1 MNQPIHNAY
10 WLSRF
15 DSLLDSA
22 LSQHRAVSLIRVD
35 LRFPEYMPVTIM
47 DLDPDSA
54 VISRFFAS
62 LKAKIQAY
70 QRKKRR
76 ANKRVRATTLHYFWC
91 REFGEEKGRKHYHV
105 ILLLNK
111 DTWCSPGNF
120 TVPSSLATMIQLAWY
135 SALHL
140 EPWQGD
146 GLVHF
151 SRRTPSRPVKLT
163 SPDAPPSSDDTPLP
177 GGGSDTRKASDK
189 KPGGSAVLWVKR
201 GDVEAMQKALKR
213 ASYLVKYETKQHDGF
228 GQRNYGC
235 SRGPGRLLDGR

>member
-15 DSLLDSA
+15 GSLLDSA
-22 LSQHRAVSLIRVD
+22 LAQHRAVSFIRVD
-35 LRFPEYMPVTIM
+35 LRFPEYMPATIM
-47 DLDPDSA
+47 DSGPDSA

-70 QRKKRR
+70 QQHKRR
-76 ANKRVRATTLHYFWC
+76 ASQRVHATSLRYFWC
-91 REFGEEKGRKHYHV
+91 REFGEEENRKHYHV

-111 DTWCSPGNF
+111 DTWCSLGDF
-120 TVPSSLATMIQLAWY
+120 SEPSSLAAMIQEAWC

-151 SRRTPSRPVKLT
+151 SRWKPFRKPAS
-163 SPDAPPSSDDTPLP
+163 SDAPLLPLTPLCLV
-177 GGGSDTRKASDK
+177 D
-189 KPGGSAVLWVKR
+189 
-201 GDVEAMQKALKR
+201 ALI
-213 ASYLVKYETKQHDGF
+213 
-228 GQRNYGC
+228 
-235 SRGPGRLLDGR
+235 PGRLRTKSRVKPLFSGSSVVMWQRCRKPGTEPVIS

>member
-1 MNQPIHNAY
+1 MNQSIHNAY

-15 DSLLDSA
+15 DSLLGSA
-22 LSQHRAVSLIRVD
+22 PAQHRAVSLIRVD

-47 DLDPDSA
+47 DPDPDSA

-70 QRKKRR
+70 QRKKRC
-76 ANKRVRATTLHYFWC
+76 ANQRVHATTLRYFWC
-91 REFGEEKGRKHYHV
+91 REFGKEKGRKHYHV

-111 DTWCSPGNF
+111 DIWCSLGDF
-120 TVPSSLATMIQLAWY
+120 SEPSSLATMIQQAWC
-135 SALHL
+135 SALHP

-151 SRRTPSRPVKLT
+151 SRWTPSRKPAAA
-163 SPDAPPSSDDTPLP
+163 DASPSSDDTPLHS
-177 GGGSDTRKASDK
+177 GCSDTRTDSDK
-189 KPGGSAVLWVKR
+189 RPGGSAVLWAKR
-201 GDVEAMQKALKR
+201 GDVEAMQKALER
-213 ASYLVKYETKQHDGF
+213 ARYLVKNETKLHDGS

-235 SRGPGRLLDGR
+235 SRGVRCLLDGR

>member
-22 LSQHRAVSLIRVD
+22 LAQHRAVSFIRVD
-35 LRFPEYMPVTIM
+35 LRFPEYMPATIM
-47 DLDPDSA
+47 DPDPDSA

-70 QRKKRR
+70 QQHKRR
-76 ANKRVRATTLHYFWC
+76 ASQRVHATSLRYFWC
-91 REFGEEKGRKHYHV
+91 REFGEEENRKHYHV

-111 DTWCSPGNF
+111 DTWCSLEDF
-120 TVPSSLATMIQLAWY
+120 SEPSSLAAMIQEAWC

-151 SRRTPSRPVKLT
+151 SRWKPFRKPAS
-163 SPDAPPSSDDTPLP
+163 SDAPPSSADTPLP
-177 GGGSDTRKASDK
+177 GGCTDTRKAADK
-189 KPGGSAVLWVKR
+189 KPGEAAVLWIKR
-201 GDVEAMQKALKR
+201 GDVAAMQKARNR
-213 ASYLVKYETKQHDGF
+213 ALYLVKYETKQHDGS

-235 SRGPGRLLDGR
+235 SRGLGRLLDGR

>member
-22 LSQHRAVSLIRVD
+22 LAQHRAVSLIRVD

-47 DLDPDSA
+47 DPDPDSA

-70 QRKKRR
+70 QRKKRC
-76 ANKRVRATTLHYFWC
+76 ANQRVHATSLRYFWC
-91 REFGEEKGRKHYHV
+91 REFGKEKGRKHYHV

-111 DTWCSPGNF
+111 DTWCSLGDF
-120 TVPSSLATMIQLAWY
+120 SEPSSLATMIQEAWC

-151 SRRTPSRPVKLT
+151 SRRTPFRKPT
-163 SPDAPPSSDDTPLP
+163 SSDARPSSDDTPLS
-177 GGGSDTRKASDK
+177 G
-189 KPGGSAVLWVKR
+189 
-201 GDVEAMQKALKR
+201 
-213 ASYLVKYETKQHDGF
+213 
-228 GQRNYGC
+228 GC
-235 SRGPGRLLDGR
+235 SET

>member
-22 LSQHRAVSLIRVD
+22 LAQHRAVSLIRVD

-47 DLDPDSA
+47 DPDPDSA

-70 QRKKRR
+70 QRKKRC
-76 ANKRVRATTLHYFWC
+76 ANQRVHATSLRYFWC
-91 REFGEEKGRKHYHV
+91 REFGKEKGRKHYHV

-111 DTWCSPGNF
+111 DTWCSPGDF
-120 TVPSSLATMIQLAWY
+120 TVPSSLATLIKLAWC

-140 EPWQGD
+140 EPWQGN

-151 SRRTPSRPVKLT
+151 SRRTPFRKPAS
-163 SPDAPPSSDDTPLP
+163 SDARPSSDDTPLS
-177 GGGSDTRKASDK
+177 G
-189 KPGGSAVLWVKR
+189 
-201 GDVEAMQKALKR
+201 
-213 ASYLVKYETKQHDGF
+213 
-228 GQRNYGC
+228 GC
-235 SRGPGRLLDGR
+235 S

>member
-15 DSLLDSA
+15 ESILNSA
-22 LSQHRAVSLIRVD
+22 LAQHRAVSLIRVD
-35 LRFPEYMPVTIM
+35 LRFPEYMPATIM
-47 DLDPDSA
+47 DTDLDSA

-70 QRKKRR
+70 QRHKRR
-76 ANKRVRATTLHYFWC
+76 ANKRVRATTLRYFWC
-91 REFGEEKGRKHYHV
+91 REFGKEKGRKHYHV

-111 DTWCSPGNF
+111 DTWCSPGDF
-120 TVPSSLATMIQLAWY
+120 TVPSSLATLIQLAWC

-140 EPWQGD
+140 EPWQGN

-151 SRRTPSRPVKLT
+151 SRRTPFCPVKST
-163 SPDAPPSSDDTPLP
+163 SPDVPPSSDDTPLP
-177 GGGSDTRKASDK
+177 GGCSDTRKASDK
-189 KPGGSAVLWVKR
+189 KFGGSAVLWVTR
-201 GDVEAMQKALKR
+201 GDVVAMQKAMER
-213 ASYLVKYETKQHDGF
+213 ARYLVKYETKQHDGS